1 MTPPLHAATGILL
14 SRALGWWGVPFSLFY
29 HAIMDYYPECTSV
42 QLGQK
47 WPKGVMTFAL
57 IEIVLGITILIY
69 FVCRPSWV
77 MLACIIASVLPDII
91 EYLDGTKD
99 WDHPLFWFHANK
111 WQGFSMRPVQ
121 CGLLD
126 AAIFSIIL
134 IGA

>member
-29 HAIMDYYPECTSV
+29 HAIMDYYPEYTGFDFKKLTKYDIIFATIELI
-42 QLGQK
+42 LGLVVIAYL
-47 WPKGVMTFAL
+47 VMYGSWCMA
-57 IEIVLGITILIY
+57 
-69 FVCRPSWV
+69 VCVVVS
-77 MLACIIASVLPDII
+77 CLPDII
-91 EYLDGTKD
+91 EYLYGTKD
-99 WDHPLFWFHANK
+99 WDRPLFWFHANK